1 MRGIWSKASKYYFS
15 HKITAENPQGRRIL
29 EQVSGADMSSNL
41 SSSHIEYGS
50 SAFKAVLF
58 SLFLAG
64 FAIFS
69 SLYCVQ
75 PMMPIL
81 ADYFHISPTQSSFPL
96 SFSTIALAVGLIFTG
111 LISDRFGRK
120 PIMVWSLFSVSVL
133 LLLSAVLPVW
143 SVFLATRILIGLT
156 VSGVAAVAM
165 TYIGEE
171 VAAKDIGLAMGLY
184 ISGTAIGGMS
194 GRLIA
199 GVLVDFISWQSATLI
214 IGLINLCIATIFYF
228 LLPKSRNFQAYPIK
242 LSRFLTA
249 FQHNLSDPK
258 LRILFLQGFIL
269 MGCFVSVF
277 NYLSYRLIQSPF
289 ELSHVWIGV
298 ISITYLAGIYSSP
311 RAAAWSQK
319 FGRFQV
325 LVAMLASMLLG
336 LVFMLVNSLV
346 LVFIGLLIFTFAFF
360 AAHSTASSWVSV
372 QSLQYRA
379 VGSSLYLFCYYLGSS
394 VLGSS
399 SGLVWEKAGWFGLSL
414 FIGIILVI
422 GLLIAQQLKLK
433 ISKLEIK

>member
-1 MRGIWSKASKYYFS
+1 
-15 HKITAENPQGRRIL
+15 
-29 EQVSGADMSSNL
+29 MSSNS

-120 PIMVWSLFSVSVL
+120 PIMVWSLFSVALL

-143 SVFLATRILIGLT
+143 SVFLATRVLIGLT

-171 VAAKDIGLAMGLY
+171 VAAKDVGFAMGLY

-214 IGLINLCIATIFYF
+214 IGLINLCIATTFYF

-242 LSRFLTA
+242 LSRFITA

-277 NYLSYRLIQSPF
+277 NCLSYRLIQAPF

-298 ISITYLAGIYSSP
+298 ISVTYLAGIYSSP

-319 FGRFQV
+319 FGHFQV

-336 LVFMLVNSLV
+336 LVLMLVNSLV
-346 LVFIGLLIFTFAFF
+346 LIFIGLLIFTFAFF

-399 SGLVWEKAGWFGLSL
+399 SGLVWENTGWFGLSL

-422 GLLIAQQLKLK
+422 GLLVAQKLK
-433 ISKLEIK
+433 SQISRLETE

>member
-1 MRGIWSKASKYYFS
+1 
-15 HKITAENPQGRRIL
+15 
-29 EQVSGADMSSNL
+29 MSSNS

-81 ADYFHISPTQSSFPL
+81 ADYFQVSPTQSSFPL

-133 LLLSAVLPVW
+133 LLLSAILPIW
-143 SVFLATRILIGLT
+143 SVFLTTRVMIGLT

-171 VAAKDIGLAMGLY
+171 IAEKDIGFAMGLY
-184 ISGTAIGGMS
+184 ISGTAIGGMG

-199 GVLVDFISWQSATLI
+199 GVLVDFISWQSATLL
-214 IGLINLCIATIFYF
+214 IGILNLCIAGLFYY
-228 LLPKSRNFQAYPIK
+228 LLPASQHFKAYPIK
-242 LSRFLTA
+242 LNRFKNS
-249 FQHNLSDPK
+249 FRHNLADPK
-258 LRILFLQGFIL
+258 LRVLFLQGFIL

-277 NYLSYRLIQSPF
+277 NYLSYRLIQAPF

-311 RAAAWSQK
+311 RAAYWGRHYGK
-319 FGRFQV
+319 FRI
-325 LVAMLASMLLG
+325 LAAMILM
-336 LVFMLVNSLV
+336 MLVGLSLMLINQ
-346 LVFIGLLIFTFAFF
+346 LVVVFTGLLIFTFSFF
-360 AAHSTASSWVSV
+360 AAHSTASSWVSI

-399 SGLVWEKAGWFGLSL
+399 SGLVWENYGWIGLTVFIAALLLTGLS
-414 FIGIILVI
+414 FS
-422 GLLIAQQLKLK
+422 LKLR
-433 ISKLEIK
+433 SN

>member
-1 MRGIWSKASKYYFS
+1 
-15 HKITAENPQGRRIL
+15 
-29 EQVSGADMSSNL
+29 MSSNS
-41 SSSHIEYGS
+41 SSSHIAYGS
-50 SAFKAVLF
+50 SAFKAILF

-133 LLLSAVLPVW
+133 LLLSALLPIW
-143 SVFLATRILIGLT
+143 SIFLATRVLIGLT

-171 VAAKDIGLAMGLY
+171 VAEQDVGFAMGLY

-199 GVLVDFISWQSATLI
+199 GTLVDFISWQSATLI
-214 IGLINLCIATIFYF
+214 IGLLNLCIATTFYF
-228 LLPKSRNFQAYPIK
+228 LLPKSRHFKAYPIQF
-242 LSRFLTA
+242 SRFIRA
-249 FQHNLSDPK
+249 FQQNLSDPK

-269 MGCFVSVF
+269 MGGFVSVF
-277 NYLSYRLIQSPF
+277 NYLSYRLIQVPF
-289 ELSHVWIGV
+289 ELSHVWIGL

-311 RAAAWSQK
+311 RAAAWSRK
-319 FGRFQV
+319 FGRYKV
-325 LVAMLASMLLG
+325 LAAMLCTMLFG
-336 LVFMLVNSLV
+336 LALMLIDNLA
-346 LVFIGLLIFTFAFF
+346 LVFIGLLIFTFSFF

-394 VLGSS
+394 LLGSS
-399 SGLVWEKAGWFGLSL
+399 SGLVWENAGWLGLSV
-414 FIGIILVI
+414 FIAIIL
-422 GLLIAQQLKLK
+422 GLGLWMAQYLKPATEH
-433 ISKLEIK
+433 SKPE

>member
-1 MRGIWSKASKYYFS
+1 
-15 HKITAENPQGRRIL
+15 
-29 EQVSGADMSSNL
+29 MSSNS

-50 SAFKAVLF
+50 SAFKAILF

-96 SFSTIALAVGLIFTG
+96 SFSTVALAVGLIFTG

-120 PIMVWSLFSVSVL
+120 PIMVCSLFSVSLL
-133 LLLSAVLPVW
+133 LLLSALLPVW
-143 SVFLATRILIGLT
+143 SIFLATRVLIGLT

-171 VAAKDIGLAMGLY
+171 VAEQDVGFAMGLY

-199 GVLVDFISWQSATLI
+199 GTLVDFISWQSATLI
-214 IGLINLCIATIFYF
+214 IGLLNLCIAATFYF
-228 LLPKSRNFQAYPIK
+228 LLPKSRHFKAYPIQF
-242 LSRFLTA
+242 SRFIRA
-249 FQHNLSDPK
+249 FQQNLSDPK

-269 MGCFVSVF
+269 MGGFVSVF
-277 NYLSYRLIQSPF
+277 NYLSYRLIQAPF
-289 ELSHVWIGV
+289 ELSHVWIGL

-311 RAAAWSQK
+311 RAAAWSRK
-319 FGRFQV
+319 FGRYRV
-325 LVAMLASMLLG
+325 LAAMLCTMLFG
-336 LVFMLVNSLV
+336 LALMLINNLAI
-346 LVFIGLLIFTFAFF
+346 VFIGLLIFTFSFF

-394 VLGSS
+394 LLGSS
-399 SGLVWEKAGWFGLSL
+399 SGLVWENSGWLGLSV
-414 FIGIILVI
+414 FIAIILGL
-422 GLLIAQQLKLK
+422 GLLMAQRLKP
-433 ISKLEIK
+433 INDSSKSG

>member
-1 MRGIWSKASKYYFS
+1 
-15 HKITAENPQGRRIL
+15 
-29 EQVSGADMSSNL
+29 MSSNS
-41 SSSHIEYGS
+41 SSSHIAYGS
-50 SAFKAVLF
+50 SAFKAILF

-133 LLLSAVLPVW
+133 LLLSALLPIW
-143 SVFLATRILIGLT
+143 SIFLATRVLIGLT

-171 VAAKDIGLAMGLY
+171 VAEQDVGFAMGLY

-199 GVLVDFISWQSATLI
+199 GTLVDFIPWQSATLI
-214 IGLINLCIATIFYF
+214 IGLLNLCIATTFYF
-228 LLPKSRNFQAYPIK
+228 LLPKSRHFKAYPIQF
-242 LSRFLTA
+242 SRFIRA
-249 FQHNLSDPK
+249 FQQNLSDPK

-269 MGCFVSVF
+269 MGGFVSVF
-277 NYLSYRLIQSPF
+277 NYLSYRLIQPPF
-289 ELSHVWIGV
+289 ELSHVWIGL

-311 RAAAWSQK
+311 RAAAWSRK
-319 FGRFQV
+319 FGRYKV
-325 LVAMLASMLLG
+325 LAAMLCTMLFG
-336 LVFMLVNSLV
+336 LALMLIDNLA
-346 LVFIGLLIFTFAFF
+346 LVFIGLLIFTFSFF

-394 VLGSS
+394 LLGSS
-399 SGLVWEKAGWFGLSL
+399 SGLVWENAGWLGLSV
-414 FIGIILVI
+414 FIAIILGL
-422 GLLIAQQLKLK
+422 GLLMAQRLKP
-433 ISKLEIK
+433 INDSSKSG

>member
-1 MRGIWSKASKYYFS
+1 
-15 HKITAENPQGRRIL
+15 
-29 EQVSGADMSSNL
+29 MSSNL

-258 LRILFLQGFIL
+258 LRLLFLQGFIL

>member
-1 MRGIWSKASKYYFS
+1 
-15 HKITAENPQGRRIL
+15 
-29 EQVSGADMSSNL
+29 MSSNL

-336 LVFMLVNSLV
+336 LVLMLVNSLV
-346 LVFIGLLIFTFAFF
+346 LIFIGLLIFTFAFF

-399 SGLVWEKAGWFGLSL
+399 SGLIWEKAGWLGLSV

-422 GLLIAQQLKLK
+422 GLLVAQQLKPK

>member
-1 MRGIWSKASKYYFS
+1 
-15 HKITAENPQGRRIL
+15 
-29 EQVSGADMSSNL
+29 MSSNS

-50 SAFKAVLF
+50 SAFKAILF

-120 PIMVWSLFSVSVL
+120 PIMVWSLFSVSLL
-133 LLLSAVLPVW
+133 LLLSALLPIW
-143 SVFLATRILIGLT
+143 SIFLATRVLIGLT

-171 VAAKDIGLAMGLY
+171 VAEQDVGFAMGLY

-199 GVLVDFISWQSATLI
+199 GTLVDFISWQSATLI
-214 IGLINLCIATIFYF
+214 IGLLNLCIAATFYF
-228 LLPKSRNFQAYPIK
+228 LLPKSRHFKAYPIQF
-242 LSRFLTA
+242 SRFIRA
-249 FQHNLSDPK
+249 FQQNLSDPK

-269 MGCFVSVF
+269 MGGFVSVF
-277 NYLSYRLIQSPF
+277 NYLSYRLIQAPF
-289 ELSHVWIGV
+289 ELSHVWIGL

-311 RAAAWSQK
+311 RAAAWSRK
-319 FGRFQV
+319 FGRYKV
-325 LVAMLASMLLG
+325 LAAMLCTMLFG
-336 LVFMLVNSLV
+336 LALMLINSLA
-346 LVFIGLLIFTFAFF
+346 LVFIGLLIFTFSFF

-394 VLGSS
+394 LLGSS
-399 SGLVWEKAGWFGLSL
+399 SGLVWENAGWLGLSI
-414 FIGIILVI
+414 FIAIIL
-422 GLLIAQQLKLK
+422 GLGLWMAQRLKPVTDHLK
-433 ISKLEIK
+433 AD

>member
-1 MRGIWSKASKYYFS
+1 
-15 HKITAENPQGRRIL
+15 
-29 EQVSGADMSSNL
+29 MSSNL

-336 LVFMLVNSLV
+336 LVLMLVNSLV

-399 SGLVWEKAGWFGLSL
+399 SGLVWENTGWRGLSV
-414 FIGIILVI
+414 FIGIILIV
-422 GLLIAQQLKLK
+422 GLLVAQQLKPK
-433 ISKLEIK
+433 ISRLETE

>member
-1 MRGIWSKASKYYFS
+1 
-15 HKITAENPQGRRIL
+15 
-29 EQVSGADMSSNL
+29 MSPNS

-120 PIMVWSLFSVSVL
+120 PIMVWSLFSVSIL
-133 LLLSAVLPVW
+133 LLLSAVWPVW
-143 SVFLATRILIGLT
+143 SVFLATRVLIGLT

-171 VAAKDIGLAMGLY
+171 VAAKDVGFAMGLY

-194 GRLIA
+194 GRLLA

-214 IGLINLCIATIFYF
+214 IGLINFCIATIFYF

-336 LVFMLVNSLV
+336 LVLMLVNSLM
-346 LVFIGLLIFTFAFF
+346 LIFIGLLIFTFAFF

-399 SGLVWEKAGWFGLSL
+399 SGLVWENTGWLGLSV
-414 FIGIILVI
+414 FIGIILAI
-422 GLLIAQQLKLK
+422 GLLVAQQLKPK
-433 ISKLEIK
+433 ISRLETE

>member
-1 MRGIWSKASKYYFS
+1 
-15 HKITAENPQGRRIL
+15 
-29 EQVSGADMSSNL
+29 MSSNS

-81 ADYFHISPTQSSFPL
+81 ADYFYISPTQSSFPL

-133 LLLSAVLPVW
+133 LLLSALLPIW
-143 SVFLATRILIGLT
+143 SIFLATRVLIGLT

-171 VAAKDIGLAMGLY
+171 VAEQDVGFAMGLY

-214 IGLINLCIATIFYF
+214 IGLLNLCIATTFYF
-228 LLPKSRNFQAYPIK
+228 LLPRSKHFKAYPIQF
-242 LSRFLTA
+242 SRFIRA
-249 FQHNLSDPK
+249 FQQNLSDPK

-269 MGCFVSVF
+269 MGGFVSVF
-277 NYLSYRLIQSPF
+277 NYLSYRLIQAPF
-289 ELSHVWIGV
+289 ELSHVWIGL

-311 RAAAWSQK
+311 RAAAWSRK
-319 FGRFQV
+319 FGRYKV
-325 LVAMLASMLLG
+325 LAAMLVSMLLG
-336 LVFMLVNSLV
+336 LVLMLINSLAF
-346 LVFIGLLIFTFAFF
+346 VFIGLLIFTFSFF

-394 VLGSS
+394 LLGSS
-399 SGLVWEKAGWFGLSL
+399 SGLVWENAGWLGLSV
-414 FIGIILVI
+414 FIAIIL
-422 GLLIAQQLKLK
+422 GLGLWMAQYLKPATDHSK
-433 ISKLEIK
+433 IE

>member
-1 MRGIWSKASKYYFS
+1 
-15 HKITAENPQGRRIL
+15 
-29 EQVSGADMSSNL
+29 MSPNS

-120 PIMVWSLFSVSVL
+120 PIMVWSLFSVAVL

-143 SVFLATRILIGLT
+143 SVFLATRVLIGLT

-171 VAAKDIGLAMGLY
+171 VAAKDVGFAMGLY

-242 LSRFLTA
+242 FSRFLTA

-298 ISITYLAGIYSSP
+298 ISVTYLAGIYSSP

-336 LVFMLVNSLV
+336 LVLMLVNSLV
-346 LVFIGLLIFTFAFF
+346 LIFIGLLIFTFAFF

-399 SGLVWEKAGWFGLSL
+399 SGLVWENTGWFGFSL
-414 FIGIILVI
+414 FIGIILTI
-422 GLLIAQQLKLK
+422 GLLIAQQLKPK
-433 ISKLEIK
+433 ISRLETE

>member
-1 MRGIWSKASKYYFS
+1 
-15 HKITAENPQGRRIL
+15 
-29 EQVSGADMSSNL
+29 MSTNL

-50 SAFKAVLF
+50 PAFKAVLF

-69 SLYCVQ
+69 SLYCIQ

-81 ADYFHISPTQSSFPL
+81 ADYFQVSPTQSSFPL
-96 SFSTIALAVGLIFTG
+96 SLSTIALAIGLLFTG

-120 PIMVWSLFSVSVL
+120 PVMAWSLAFIAILLMFSSI
-133 LLLSAVLPVW
+133 LPVW
-143 SVFLATRILIGLT
+143 SVFLLTRILIGLC

-171 VAAKDIGLAMGLY
+171 IAEKDIGFAMGLY
-184 ISGTAIGGMS
+184 ISGTAIGGMG

-214 IGLINLCIATIFYF
+214 IGILNLCIAGLFYY
-228 LLPKSRNFQAYPIK
+228 LLPASRHFKAYPIQFN
-242 LSRFLTA
+242 RFKNS
-249 FQHNLSDPK
+249 FRQNLADPK
-258 LRILFLQGFIL
+258 LRILFLQGFLL

-277 NYLSYRLIQSPF
+277 NYLSYRLLQTPF
-289 ELSHVWIGV
+289 ELSQAWIGL
-298 ISITYLAGIYSSP
+298 ISVAYLAGIYSSP
-311 RAAAWSQK
+311 RAASWGRQYGK
-319 FGRFQV
+319 FKT
-325 LVAMLASMLLG
+325 LAMMILM
-336 LVFMLVNSLV
+336 MLVGLMLMLINQLAI
-346 LVFIGLLIFTFAFF
+346 VFIGLLIFTFSFF
-360 AAHSTASSWVSV
+360 AAHSTASSWVSI

-399 SGLVWEKAGWFGLSL
+399 SGLVWENYGWIGFSFFVAGFLLFGLAAS
-414 FIGIILVI
+414 F
-422 GLLIAQQLKLK
+422 KLRTD
-433 ISKLEIK
+433 

>member
-1 MRGIWSKASKYYFS
+1 
-15 HKITAENPQGRRIL
+15 
-29 EQVSGADMSSNL
+29 MSSNS

-50 SAFKAVLF
+50 SVFKAVLF

-120 PIMVWSLFSVSVL
+120 PIMVWSLFSVSIL
-133 LLLSAVLPVW
+133 LLLSAVWPVW
-143 SVFLATRILIGLT
+143 SVFLATRVLIGLT

-171 VAAKDIGLAMGLY
+171 VAAKDVGFAMGLY

-199 GVLVDFISWQSATLI
+199 GTLVDFISWQSATLI
-214 IGLINLCIATIFYF
+214 IGLLNLCIATTFYF
-228 LLPKSRNFQAYPIK
+228 LLPKSRHFKAYPIQF
-242 LSRFLTA
+242 SRFIRA
-249 FQHNLSDPK
+249 FQQNLSDPK

-269 MGCFVSVF
+269 MGGFVSVF
-277 NYLSYRLIQSPF
+277 NYLSYRLIQVPF
-289 ELSHVWIGV
+289 ELSHVWIGL

-311 RAAAWSQK
+311 RAAAWSRK
-319 FGRFQV
+319 FGRYKV
-325 LVAMLASMLLG
+325 LAAMLCTMLFGLALMLINNLA
-336 LVFMLVNSLV
+336 LVFM
-346 LVFIGLLIFTFAFF
+346 GLLIFTFSFF

-394 VLGSS
+394 LLGSS
-399 SGLVWEKAGWFGLSL
+399 SGLVWENAGWLGLSV
-414 FIGIILVI
+414 FIAIIL
-422 GLLIAQQLKLK
+422 GLGLWMAQYLKPATVH
-433 ISKLEIK
+433 SKPE